1 MDHKTPLFFRV
12 FWPVWIYFQAGFFVE
27 GLGFAP
33 RYRNKIG
40 RFDMAGCFESLC
52 F

>member
-1 MDHKTPLFFRV
+1 MDHKTPLFFSCV
-12 FWPVWIYFQAGFFVE
+12 LAGLDLFSGRFFIE

-33 RYRNKIG
+33 QYRNKIG